1 MKKLL
6 SSLSVLFASA
16 ALFAAG
22 ILSQSRCEPNPAA
35 PTSITVII
43 DHTLASVLLFL
54 RAHGTKKNRTPARRR
69 SRQDQR
75 FLPAHGMKKNRTPAR
90 RKSHQVRR
98 FLRARGMK
106 KNRTP
111 AKPNCLTCSH

>member
-43 DHTLASVLLFL
+43 DHTLAS
-54 RAHGTKKNRTPARRR
+54 GPTIPPGPWDEEEPNSGETKIASGPTIPPGPW
-69 SRQDQR
+69 DEEE
-75 FLPAHGMKKNRTPAR
+75 
-90 RKSHQVRR
+90 
-98 FLRARGMK
+98 
-106 KNRTP
+106 
-111 AKPNCLTCSH
+111 PNSGETKIASGPTIPPGPWDEEEPNSGETKLA